1 LPHRGARHDGGG
13 SMSVLGIDH
22 ILLAMPAG
30 QEDKAR
36 AFYTG
41 VLLLEEKVKPP
52 VLAAR
57 GGAWFTN
64 GTIEV
69 HLGVEKDFRPA
80 RKAHPAFVVRD
91 LNGFIERAQR
101 NGCEIADDEP
111 LPGYARIFIYDPF
124 GNRLELIEP
133 EASP

>member
-1 LPHRGARHDGGG
+1 
-13 SMSVLGIDH
+13 MSVLGIDH
-22 ILLAMPAG
+22 ILLAMPPG
-30 QEDKAR
+30 EEGKAR

-41 VLLLEEKVKPP
+41 VLLLKEKVKPEA
-52 VLAAR
+52 LARR

-91 LNGFIERAQR
+91 LAGFIERARQH
-101 NGCEIADDEP
+101 GCEIAGDEP
-111 LPGYARIFIYDPF
+111 LPGYARIFVYDPF

-133 EASP
+133 ETT

>member
-1 LPHRGARHDGGG
+1 
-13 SMSVLGIDH
+13 MSVLAIDH
-22 ILLAMPAG
+22 ILLAMPPGEEA
-30 QEDKAR
+30 KAR

-41 VLLLEEKVKPP
+41 VLLLKEKVKPEA
-52 VLAAR
+52 LAGR

-91 LNGFIERAQR
+91 LAGFIARARQH
-101 NGCEIADDEP
+101 GCEIAADEP
-111 LPGYARIFIYDPF
+111 LPGYARIFVYDPF

-133 EASP
+133 AAGTSRA